1 MPDPFEPGDIPDPED
16 PGLLRRL
23 LRRFGLEVGLGLV
36 VLSIVGEV
44 LGWWNDLGLVVGLGG
59 LVVSLAAL
67 FDVSGSAIMS
77 RFDGLYLNQRN
88 VLRSQSGMLDNQE
101 SMLDNQESMIEVHKR
116 VATVQERIL
125 DRQDRSVE
133 ALDSIQQI
141 LDERLPRRG

>member
-1 MPDPFEPGDIPDPED
+1 MPDPSEPGGIPDPED

-44 LGWWNDLGLVVGLGG
+44 LGWWNDPGLVVGLGG
-59 LVVSLAAL
+59 LAVSLATL

-77 RFDGLYLNQRN
+77 RFDGLYLNHRN
-88 VLRSQSGMLDNQE
+88 VLGNQQSMIE
-101 SMLDNQESMIEVHKR
+101 NQESMIGIQER

-125 DRQDRSVE
+125 DRQDRSVD

>member
-16 PGLLRRL
+16 PGLVRRL

-88 VLRSQSGMLDNQE
+88 VLRNQTG
-101 SMLDNQESMIEVHKR
+101 MLDNQESMIEIQER
-116 VATVQERIL
+116 VVTVQERVL

-141 LDERLPRRG
+141 LDERLPQHG